1 MERFLIFDES
11 GNLGSN
17 GRYFVISCI
26 DTGNAKAIHNLM
38 KRKIGQARNLFP
50 ELAILHTH
58 EVKAK
63 DAYPCIK
70 YHIAECLAKRSLSI
84 SYIVA
89 DLQHVEPVLLN
100 DKNMFYNFMMK
111 LLISEITSPN
121 DNGGKIN
128 IMYDNHTTRV
138 GSVNSLDEY
147 IKLSLVFED
156 RLNVDLSFS
165 RLDSND
171 KNAYHVQAADYVAN
185 ALYSHYEYG
194 NDLYYDLLKPKINC
208 KLLYPLGKFGL

>member
-1 MERFLIFDES
+1 MDRFLIFDES

-17 GRYFVISCI
+17 GRYFVVSCI
-26 DTGNAKAIHNLM
+26 DTCNAKEIQNLM
-38 KRKIGQARNLFP
+38 KRKIGLARTQFP
-50 ELAILHTH
+50 ALATLHTH

-70 YHIAECLAKRSLSI
+70 YHIAECLAKKDLTI

-89 DLQHVEPVLLN
+89 DLQQTPANLLIE
-100 DKNMFYNFMMK
+100 KNMYYNFLIKK
-111 LLISEITSPN
+111 LIEEIVTPADAGNNISI
-121 DNGGKIN
+121 I
-128 IMYDNHTTRV
+128 YDNHSTRT

-147 IKLSLVFED
+147 LTLSLIYER
-156 RLNVDLSFS
+156 RLNISLKFA

-185 ALYSHYEYG
+185 ALYTHYEFN
-194 NDLYYDLLKPKINC
+194 NDLYYDILRPKINC
-208 KLLYPLGKFGL
+208 KILYPLGKFGL